1 MRGPRPDYK
10 SVELL
15 DEYIRARAED
25 ATTATAPGLGR
36 GLARLVEASVT
47 EGPAPD
53 FVKRLGRDLTAGA
66 ARSTGSRSGHP
77 WSRGWIHRVAIA
89 SVALVIL
96 LSAGAAALLAH
107 GDRADGPQLGAT
119 RVLANAREVSTA
131 GNVPGIDHFSMT
143 MRSTLLATV
152 DGQERT
158 VASIETR
165 RWVEQPNRWRREVEV
180 SRYDSAGIWIHG
192 ELVYISVSDGTTEW
206 EYENGYRLTAAGVQ
220 ASGESLETKPTSSP
234 EPVDTALSLGTL
246 SWTTGSASVAEVLDA
261 AMSCY
266 DPTVGGT
273 EVLTG
278 RTAYV
283 INLGP
288 SRCQPTPY
296 AVPAPGRAGSFVPI
310 TVWVDADTFLP
321 LKWVGRSGEIPNMT
335 QVFEIVEL
343 DLHPDL
349 DPSLFTYSG
358 PNP

>member
-1 MRGPRPDYK
+1 MRRPRPDFE
-10 SVELL
+10 SVELV
-15 DEYIRARAED
+15 DAYIRARAED
-25 ATTATAPGLGR
+25 AATATAPALGI

-47 EGPAPD
+47 NGPAPD
-53 FVKRLGRDLTAGA
+53 FVKRLGQKLAAGA
-66 ARSTGSRSGHP
+66 ERRPVSRPGHR
-77 WSRGWIHRVAIA
+77 WSRGWVHRVAIA
-89 SVALVIL
+89 GVALVIL

-131 GNVPGIDHFSMT
+131 GNVSGIDHFSMT

-152 DGQERT
+152 DGHERT

-180 SRYDSAGIWIHG
+180 SRYDNAGNWIQG
-192 ELVYISVSDGTTEW
+192 DLVYISVSDGTTNW
-206 EYENGYRLTAAGVQ
+206 EYENGYRLTAAGVEG
-220 ASGESLETKPTSSP
+220 AGESLETKPASSP
-234 EPVDTALSLGTL
+234 EPVNTALSLGTL

-266 DPTVGGT
+266 DPKVGGM
-273 EVLTG
+273 EVLAG

-296 AVPAPGRAGSFVPI
+296 AVPTSGRAVSFVPI

-321 LKWVGRSGEIPNMT
+321 LKWVGRSDDIPNMT

>member
-1 MRGPRPDYK
+1 M
-10 SVELL
+10 
-15 DEYIRARAED
+15 
-25 ATTATAPGLGR
+25 
-36 GLARLVEASVT
+36 
-47 EGPAPD
+47 
-53 FVKRLGRDLTAGA
+53 
-66 ARSTGSRSGHP
+66 
-77 WSRGWIHRVAIA
+77 
-89 SVALVIL
+89 
-96 LSAGAAALLAH
+96 
-107 GDRADGPQLGAT
+107 
-119 RVLANAREVSTA
+119 
-131 GNVPGIDHFSMT
+131 
-143 MRSTLLATV
+143 
-152 DGQERT
+152 
-158 VASIETR
+158 
-165 RWVEQPNRWRREVEV
+165 
-180 SRYDSAGIWIHG
+180 
-192 ELVYISVSDGTTEW
+192 SDGTTEW

-278 RTAYV
+278 RTATSS
-283 INLGP
+283 ISG